1 MRHFAE
7 VLMIIVW
14 ECWDCYDPVA
24 LLSVCVSRGV
34 GPECELYPDGYL
46 IIYLGVDEDER
57 NFPKCKKHLETGC
70 PSFKAQPAGFDSCFY
85 RVRVVSGVPVPGC
98 LLQTDFRSAPFTA
111 LRFLNRSDAE

>member
-7 VLMIIVW
+7 VLMIIVQ

-24 LLSVCVSRGV
+24 LLSVSVSRGV

-57 NFPKCKKHLETGC
+57 NERKHLETGC

-85 RVRVVSGVPVPGC
+85 RVRVVSGVPAPAAC
-98 LLQTDFRSAPFTA
+98 CRLTSDLLR
-111 LRFLNRSDAE
+111 LRLFAF